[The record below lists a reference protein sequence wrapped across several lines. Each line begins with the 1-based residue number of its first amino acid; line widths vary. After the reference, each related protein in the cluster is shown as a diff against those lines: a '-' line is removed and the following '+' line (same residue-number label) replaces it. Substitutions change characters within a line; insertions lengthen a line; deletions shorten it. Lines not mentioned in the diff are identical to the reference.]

1 MPKPEQQYTHQ
12 DRLGQAIAVDSI
24 VAFCYSGGNTIH
36 VGRVVKLTARRVR
49 IEYTYEYTNHKGE
62 LTRWTSTYQG
72 HPDRLIV
79 LNRIEQQLTIM
90 ALKGLV

>member
-1 MPKPEQQYTHQ
+1 MPKPEQRYEHQ
-12 DRLGQAIAVDSI
+12 DRLGQTIGVNAI

-36 VGRVVKLTARRVR
+36 VGRVVRLTARRVR
-49 IEYTYEYTNHKGE
+49 IEYTYEYMNHNGE
-62 LTRWTSTYQG
+62 QVRWSSTYQG

-79 LNRIEQQLTIM
+79 LNRIEQQLTVM